1 MNNPKKKNTPV
12 PNSAQP
18 TAPVQTAQPTVPSAS
33 ENQTKAKELNKA
45 FRDAARFGVIASRE
59 EKLQNVGAAQVTP
72 SDVNYP
78 VRPNNTINQTLAAPN
93 SNASPYVDQLIAQL
107 NNGNANVGNLPS
119 DPAIAGAMQ
128 AYQSAI
134 ENYPMQPSGG
144 NDAKPAYGY
153 DPNVDYQALINEAV
167 AAGNYQLAAIYE
179 LQRNAKIAG
188 QGMNYEPTNL
198 YSSYLPGGANYSST
212 TTTTH
217 PNQSDLSPMIN
228 QMHDAVDQQIKT
240 NINYETQQAA
250 DQLRRALQD
259 AQGSYEDAIARQLIE
274 TQQARDAQALRNQV
288 NGDRGGIGSAQVD
301 SITNTG
307 AKNREAI
314 AAQQRQLSTD
324 TARQLADLRAQGKY
338 EEANQLLQSAQ
349 QRLAA
354 LYEEQVRLQQME
366 ETQKSTLAS
375 LGSQYLQAGLMPND
389 QMLAALGIDP
399 QTAQLYVAYAKEQNS
414 ASDKANLA
422 NLATQYLQAGLM
434 PNQAMLDALGMDAAT
449 AQLYADYAKQQNNA
463 SQLASLGSEYL
474 SAGLM
479 PNQAMLDALGIDAA
493 TAQQYIDYVKSQAKS
508 GGTTGGIVNNG
519 PDNDDPDDDG
529 PDDGKSN
536 PFIPVT
542 DYETMS
548 TAAKAGLA
556 FVEQNMPKQEVI
568 ASYIAH
574 LVTSGGITA
583 PEAAALAFA
592 ARLVPNYDQAEA
604 WAKAFYETIGASWP
618 HY

>member
-18 TAPVQTAQPTVPSAS
+18 TAPVQTAQPTAPSAS
-33 ENQTKAKELNKA
+33 ANQTKAKELNKA
-45 FRDAARFGVIASRE
+45 FSDATRLGVVANPQQTTQNIGASQVPATPAPTTAPPQTSTQTPQVP
-59 EKLQNVGAAQVTP
+59 QNELLPQ
-72 SDVNYP
+72 N
-78 VRPNNTINQTLAAPN
+78 AP
-93 SNASPYVDQLIAQL
+93 
-107 NNGNANVGNLPS
+107 
-119 DPAIAGAMQ
+119 
-128 AYQSAI
+128 QSAPQ
-134 ENYPMQPSGG
+134 NTQ
-144 NDAKPAYGY
+144 PAYGY

-188 QGMNYEPTNL
+188 QGMNYEQTNL

-212 TTTTH
+212 TTTY
-217 PNQSDLSPMIN
+217 PNLSDLSPMIN
-228 QMHDAVDQQIKT
+228 QLYDAADQQIRT

-274 TQQARDAQALRNQV
+274 TQQARDAKALRNQV

-301 SITNTG
+301 SIVNTG

-354 LYEEQVRLQQME
+354 LYEEQVRLQQMQ

-375 LGSQYLQAGLMPND
+375 LGSQYLSAGL
-389 QMLAALGIDP
+389 
-399 QTAQLYVAYAKEQNS
+399 V
-414 ASDKANLA
+414 
-422 NLATQYLQAGLM
+422 
-434 PNQAMLDALGMDAAT
+434 PNQAMLDAMGIDAQT

-463 SQLASLGSEYL
+463 SQLAALGSEYL

-493 TAQQYIDYVKSQAKS
+493 TAQQYIDYVNSQAKS
-508 GGTTGGIVNNG
+508 GGTGGGEPVIVNG
-519 PDNDDPDDDG
+519 ATEYTFVDG
-529 PDDGKSN
+529 DGSTGTIYYKDGKVYADAN
-536 PFIPVT
+536 LTEELDVPVGT
-542 DYETMS
+542 TLTMNDGTTKVWNGS
-548 TAAKAGLA
+548 A
-556 FVEQNMPKQEVI
+556 FVSA
-568 ASYIAH
+568 ASGNGGLDPALFSDFYNR
-574 LVTSGGITA
+574 LVTN
-583 PEAAALAFA
+583 
-592 ARLVPNYDQAEA
+592 RLDYTEEIIPWLNQYASLLSDEQTGLIQQYLSAYYDWKEIQNGN
-604 WAKAFYETIGASWP
+604 TVG
-618 HY
+618 

>member
-1 MNNPKKKNTPV
+1 MKNPKKQNTPV

-18 TAPVQTAQPTVPSAS
+18 TAPVQTAQPTAPYASA
-33 ENQTKAKELNKA
+33 NQTKAKELNKA
-45 FRDAARFGVIASRE
+45 FSDAARLGVVANPQQTTQNIGAS
-59 EKLQNVGAAQVTP
+59 QVPATPAPTTAPPQTSTQTP
-72 SDVNYP
+72 SVPQNELLP
-78 VRPNNTINQTLAAPN
+78 QHAP
-93 SNASPYVDQLIAQL
+93 
-107 NNGNANVGNLPS
+107 
-119 DPAIAGAMQ
+119 
-128 AYQSAI
+128 QSAPQ
-134 ENYPMQPSGG
+134 NTQPT
-144 NDAKPAYGY
+144 YGY

-188 QGMNYEPTNL
+188 QGMNYEQTNL

-212 TTTTH
+212 TTTY
-217 PNQSDLSPMIN
+217 PNLSDLSPMIN
-228 QMHDAVDQQIKT
+228 QLYDAADQQIKT

-301 SITNTG
+301 SIMNTG

-354 LYEEQVRLQQME
+354 LYEEQVRLQQMQ

-375 LGSQYLQAGLMPND
+375 LGSQYL
-389 QMLAALGIDP
+389 
-399 QTAQLYVAYAKEQNS
+399 S
-414 ASDKANLA
+414 
-422 NLATQYLQAGLM
+422 AGLM
-434 PNQAMLDALGMDAAT
+434 PNQAMLDAMGIDAQT

-463 SQLASLGSEYL
+463 SQLAALGSQYL

-493 TAQQYIDYVKSQAKS
+493 TAQQYIDYVNSQAKS
-508 GGTTGGIVNNG
+508 GGTSGGEPIIVNGNNG
-519 PDNDDPDDDG
+519 ATEYTFVDGDGATGTIYYKDGKVYSDANLTEELDIPVGTALTMNDGTVKVWNGSDFVAETDGEGVGVPDNVYSSFWN
-529 PDDGKSN
+529 K
-536 PFIPVT
+536 
-542 DYETMS
+542 
-548 TAAKAGLA
+548 
-556 FVEQNMPKQEVI
+556 
-568 ASYIAH
+568 
-574 LVTSGGITA
+574 LVTNTLSFEQIDAFMTA
-583 PEAAALAFA
+583 YE
-592 ARLVPNYDQAEA
+592 RLLSAEQMEQIQRYLSAYYD
-604 WAKAFYETIGASWP
+604 WGN
-618 HY
+618 

>member
-1 MNNPKKKNTPV
+1 MKNPKKQNTPV

-18 TAPVQTAQPTVPSAS
+18 TAPVQTAQPTAPSAS
-33 ENQTKAKELNKA
+33 ANQTKAKELNKA
-45 FRDAARFGVIASRE
+45 FSDATRLGVVANPQQTTQNIGASQVPATPAPTTVPPQTSTQAPSVP
-59 EKLQNVGAAQVTP
+59 QNELLPQH
-72 SDVNYP
+72 
-78 VRPNNTINQTLAAPN
+78 AP
-93 SNASPYVDQLIAQL
+93 
-107 NNGNANVGNLPS
+107 
-119 DPAIAGAMQ
+119 
-128 AYQSAI
+128 QSAPQ
-134 ENYPMQPSGG
+134 NTQ
-144 NDAKPAYGY
+144 PAYGY
-153 DPNVDYQALINEAV
+153 DPNVDYQALINDAV

-188 QGMNYEPTNL
+188 QGMDYEQTNL
-198 YSSYLPGGANYSST
+198 YSSYLPGGVNYSST
-212 TTTTH
+212 TTTTY
-217 PNQSDLSPMIN
+217 PNLSDLSPMIN
-228 QMHDAVDQQIKT
+228 QLYDAADQQIKT
-240 NINYETQQAA
+240 NMNYETQQAA

-301 SITNTG
+301 SIVNTG

-354 LYEEQVRLQQME
+354 LYEEQVRLQQMQ

-375 LGSQYLQAGLMPND
+375 LGSQYLSAGL
-389 QMLAALGIDP
+389 
-399 QTAQLYVAYAKEQNS
+399 V
-414 ASDKANLA
+414 
-422 NLATQYLQAGLM
+422 
-434 PNQAMLDALGMDAAT
+434 PNQAMLDAMGIDAQT

-463 SQLASLGSEYL
+463 SQLAALGSEYL

-493 TAQQYIDYVKSQAKS
+493 TAQQYIDYVNSQAKS
-508 GGTTGGIVNNG
+508 GGTSGNGG
-519 PDNDDPDDDG
+519 DG
-529 PDDGKSN
+529 GDGGAGGDGGDGGDGDETDDGKSN

>member
-1 MNNPKKKNTPV
+1 MKNPKKQNTPV

-18 TAPVQTAQPTVPSAS
+18 TAPVQTAQPTAPSAS
-33 ENQTKAKELNKA
+33 ANQTKAKELNKA
-45 FRDAARFGVIASRE
+45 FSDATRLGVVANPQQTTQNIGAS
-59 EKLQNVGAAQVTP
+59 QVPATPTPTTAPPQTSTQTP
-72 SDVNYP
+72 SVPQNELLP
-78 VRPNNTINQTLAAPN
+78 QNAP
-93 SNASPYVDQLIAQL
+93 
-107 NNGNANVGNLPS
+107 
-119 DPAIAGAMQ
+119 
-128 AYQSAI
+128 QSAPQ
-134 ENYPMQPSGG
+134 NTQ
-144 NDAKPAYGY
+144 PAYGY

-188 QGMNYEPTNL
+188 QGMNYEQTNL

-212 TTTTH
+212 TTTTY
-217 PNQSDLSPMIN
+217 PNLSDLSPMIN
-228 QMHDAVDQQIKT
+228 QLYDAADQQIKT

-301 SITNTG
+301 NIVNTG

-354 LYEEQVRLQQME
+354 LYEEQVRLQQMQ

-375 LGSQYLQAGLMPND
+375 LGSQYLSAGL
-389 QMLAALGIDP
+389 
-399 QTAQLYVAYAKEQNS
+399 V
-414 ASDKANLA
+414 
-422 NLATQYLQAGLM
+422 
-434 PNQAMLDALGMDAAT
+434 PNQAMLDAMGIDAQT

-463 SQLASLGSEYL
+463 SQLAALGSEYL

-493 TAQQYIDYVKSQAKS
+493 TAQQYIDYVNSQAKS
-508 GGTTGGIVNNG
+508 GGTSSGEPVIVNGNNG
-519 PDNDDPDDDG
+519 ATEYTFVDGDGATGTIYYKDGKVYSDANLTEELDIPVGTALTMNDGTVKVWNGSDFVAETDGEGVGVPDNVYSSFWN
-529 PDDGKSN
+529 K
-536 PFIPVT
+536 
-542 DYETMS
+542 
-548 TAAKAGLA
+548 
-556 FVEQNMPKQEVI
+556 
-568 ASYIAH
+568 
-574 LVTSGGITA
+574 LVTNTLSFEQIDAFMTA
-583 PEAAALAFA
+583 YESLLSAEQMEQIQRYLSAY
-592 ARLVPNYDQAEA
+592 YD
-604 WAKAFYETIGASWP
+604 WGN
-618 HY
+618 

>member
-18 TAPVQTAQPTVPSAS
+18 AAPVQTAQPATPDKNA
-33 ENQTKAKELNKA
+33 NQTKAKELNKA
-45 FRDAARFGVIASRE
+45 FNDAARLGVVSGPQQTV
-59 EKLQNVGAAQVTP
+59 KNNVGSAQVASTP
-72 SDVNYP
+72 AP
-78 VRPNNTINQTLAAPN
+78 TTAPPQTSAQTPQVPQNELLPQNAP
-93 SNASPYVDQLIAQL
+93 
-107 NNGNANVGNLPS
+107 
-119 DPAIAGAMQ
+119 
-128 AYQSAI
+128 QSAPQ
-134 ENYPMQPSGG
+134 NTQ
-144 NDAKPAYGY
+144 PAYGY

-167 AAGNYQLAAIYE
+167 AAGNYQLAAVYE

-188 QGMNYEPTNL
+188 QGMNYEQTNL

-212 TTTTH
+212 TTTTY
-217 PNQSDLSPMIN
+217 PNLSDLSPMIN
-228 QMHDAVDQQIKT
+228 QLYDAADQQIRT
-240 NINYETQQAA
+240 NINYSTQQAA
-250 DQLRRALQD
+250 DQLQRALQD

-301 SITNTG
+301 SIVNTG

-375 LGSQYLQAGLMPND
+375 LGSQYLA
-389 QMLAALGIDP
+389 
-399 QTAQLYVAYAKEQNS
+399 
-414 ASDKANLA
+414 
-422 NLATQYLQAGLM
+422 AGLM
-434 PNQAMLDALGMDAAT
+434 PNQAMLDAMGIDAQT

-463 SQLASLGSEYL
+463 SQLAALGNEYL

-493 TAQQYIDYVKSQAKS
+493 TAQQYIDYVNSQAKS
-508 GGTTGGIVNNG
+508 GGTGDDGGNG
-519 PDNDDPDDDG
+519 GGKDPDNPYVEITETSGLSANAMNLLERFSQVGSDANAVGNYEIIMNAVYDG
-529 PDDGKSN
+529 LIN
-536 PFIPVT
+536 AAEAAYI
-542 DYETMS
+542 
-548 TAAKAGLA
+548 AKAVGL
-556 FVEQNMPKQEVI
+556 
-568 ASYIAH
+568 SDG
-574 LVTSGGITA
+574 T
-583 PEAAALAFA
+583 
-592 ARLVPNYDQAEA
+592 EA
-604 WAKAFYETIGASWP
+604 WARALYAALGKEWP
-618 HY
+618 YNN